1 MDNKRYLYFF
11 ISDVHLGLDV
21 QNPREREEKLVR
33 VLEGVPAETEAVYL
47 LGDIFDFW
55 YEYKYV
61 VPKGFTR
68 TLGAL
73 ARLSDRGVKL
83 YFFRGNHDLWA
94 FGYFEKELGIKIV
107 EQPSFL
113 DIDGKKFCM
122 GHGDGLAGG
131 DRGYVILKSIFYNK
145 FLQWAFSSIHPRW
158 AFGLAHK
165 WSKHNRLAC
174 DNLNKFRGEKDP
186 LYKYACITEQN
197 KHIDYFIFGH
207 VHTPG
212 NNVTPNGA
220 GFYILGE
227 WIHGCEYL
235 VYDSQKESMEWRSGN
250 NQNIE

>member
-1 MDNKRYLYFF
+1 MENKGSLYYF
-11 ISDVHLGLDV
+11 ISDVHLGLDF
-21 QNPREREEKLVR
+21 QNPLERERKLVR
-33 VLEGVPAETEAVYL
+33 VLEGLPAETEAVFL
-47 LGDIFDFW
+47 MGDIFDFW

-83 YFFRGNHDLWA
+83 YFFRGNHDLWV
-94 FGYFEKELGIKIV
+94 FGYFEKELGIKIL
-107 EQPSFL
+107 EQPSFV
-113 DIDGKKFCM
+113 DINGKQFCL
-122 GHGDGLAGG
+122 GHGDGLPGG
-131 DRGYVILKSIFYNK
+131 DRGYAILKSIFYNK
-145 FLQWAFSSIHPRW
+145 FLQWAFSNIHPRW

-174 DNLNKFRGEKDP
+174 DNLNEFRGERDP
-186 LYKYACITEQN
+186 LYKYACITEQDR
-197 KHIDYFIFGH
+197 HVDYFVFGH

-212 NNVTPNGA
+212 NNKTLKGA

-235 VYDSQKESMEWRSGN
+235 VYDSEKDTMEWRSGN
-250 NQNIE
+250 N